1 MNEEAAAQ
9 AYLIDYLGSDSTLS
23 DLGVNSVWLSSVPQ
37 SESLPVVKIDRQESG
52 DVMAVGLHRVLNSL
66 AFLIRGIVHW
76 TGSGA
81 IDYSE
86 VNAIGDRL
94 DALLHDHEAS
104 TSTLQVAIYREE
116 SWTSE
121 TIEGGD
127 TFLHCG
133 GIFRVQAH
141 AL

>member
-23 DLGVNSVWLSSVPQ
+23 NLGVNSVWLSSVPQ
-37 SESLPVVKIDRQESG
+37 SESLPVVKIDRQEASDLYG
-52 DVMAVGLHRVLNSL
+52 VGLYRVLSTL
-66 AFLIRGIVHW
+66 AFLIRGVVHW
-76 TGSGA
+76 QGSGA

-116 SWTSE
+116 SWTAE
-121 TIEGGD
+121 TVENGD
-127 TFLHCG
+127 VFLHCG
-133 GIFRVQAH
+133 GIYRVQAH

>member
-1 MNEEAAAQ
+1 VNEEAAAQ
-9 AYLIDYLGSDSTLS
+9 AYLIDYLESDATLS

-116 SWTSE
+116 AWTSE

-133 GIFRVQAH
+133 GIYRVQAFPI
-141 AL
+141 